1 MKNKKVLN
9 KVFQLIDEYQSG
21 VDSKQSKVVRYQ
33 NPLELE
39 NKLDLKIPEESNN
52 YEGLFSDI
60 ESYLNYSV
68 KTGHKQFLNQLY
80 SGQNI
85 PALIGEF
92 ITALTNTS
100 MYTFEVAP
108 MATLIEKELI
118 KKMCGIVGF
127 TNGGG
132 TFATGGS
139 NANMLAMMSARNK
152 RLPLV
157 KQTGLKAGIVLTAFV
172 SDQSHYSFDTAANIL
187 GIGSNNVYKVK
198 SDTRGRMLSE
208 DLDKLLEQSIKKG
221 ETPFFIAATTGT
233 TLLGA
238 FDPLDEI
245 AEIAKKYNIWMH
257 VDGSFGGSII
267 LSKKH
272 KHLFKGLERAD
283 SFTWNPHKL
292 MNVPLVASVL
302 LLNDNTRLLKNLSD
316 LDTDYIYHDNEAA
329 NYNLGKQSIQCGR
342 RVDALKVWLAW
353 RFYGDSGYEKRINRM
368 FELAN
373 YAQTKVENHA
383 KLNLLANP
391 QSLTVC
397 FVYDAKK
404 QADTDALNLEIREK
418 LMQKGLTLVNY
429 GYLKS
434 KVAIR
439 LVISNPDV
447 TETDL
452 DEFFEYFV
460 QMGAELEN
468 KTIKTGQLLQAEKCL
483 TLS

>member
-1 MKNKKVLN
+1 MINSEILKKT
-9 KVFQLIDEYQSG
+9 FQLISNYQSK
-21 VDSKQSKVVRYQ
+21 VDSKQSKVLDYH
-33 NPLELE
+33 NPEVLE
-39 NKLDLKIPEESNN
+39 KILDLKIPEKAKD
-52 YEGLFSDI
+52 YDHLFSDI
-60 ESYLNYSV
+60 ENYLHYSV

-80 SGQNI
+80 SGQNL

-100 MYTFEVAP
+100 MYTYEVAP

-127 TNGGG
+127 ANGGG

-152 RLPLV
+152 LLPSV
-157 KQTGLKAGIVLTAFV
+157 KQNGLKAGTVLTAFV

-198 SDTRGRMLSE
+198 SDEQGRMLSE
-208 DLDKLLEQSIKKG
+208 DLAKLLELSAKRG

-233 TLLGA
+233 TMLGA

-245 AEIAKKYNIWMH
+245 AELAKKHDIWMH

-272 KHLFKGLERAD
+272 KHLFHGIERAD

-302 LLNDNTRLLKNLSD
+302 LMKENTRLLKNLSN

-329 NYNLGKQSIQCGR
+329 EYNLGKQSVQCGR

-353 RFYGDSGYEKRINRM
+353 RFYGDEGYEKRINRM
-368 FELAN
+368 FELAK
-373 YAQTKVENHA
+373 YAQTKVEDQA
-383 KLNLLANP
+383 KLKLLANP
-391 QSLTVC
+391 QSLTIC

-404 QADTDALNLEIREK
+404 QADTDSLNLEIREK
-418 LMQKGLTLVNY
+418 LMQNGSTMVNY
-429 GYLKS
+429 GYLKG

-447 TETDL
+447 TEKDL
-452 DEFFEYFV
+452 DEFFGHFV
-460 QMGAELEN
+460 KMGAELEN
-468 KTIKTGQLLQAEKCL
+468 KIPTTKKLVQAEKCL
-483 TLS
+483 IV